1 MGSAAS
7 ALDRTS
13 PESLAAL
20 AESSGKPPIV
30 ASLVRQHFIDADT
43 AILHLNEEALKEAL
57 ATISEKSS
65 PLALAQTKNA
75 LQQLKDTLL
84 PSPKVNSKA
93 SEQRTATV
101 TSTKKILETVS
112 RPQML
117 RILQDEGV
125 LTKEEGNAAQR
136 RLLDAST
143 TSGAAMNIVDSEE
156 HGDLGTMERSGRTV
170 TLQRVTDV
178 QVGLKSLG
186 ILLHNALE
194 LAAKD
199 EIDEIVL
206 SDGRYQLQQGKGG
219 VWTLTQTQARR
230 KRRVSLKIR
239 ALNPINSDGERKR
252 GVREDQIEGGGGGDD
267 RDRDRDSRSSSKT
280 RREGDRVKA
289 KCTGWTKFYGG
300 KITRA
305 NSDGTYDIKFQ
316 QPILHGGLKAVY
328 PTQDDTNV
336 EEDTVADTVAAAS
349 SGLYPSSAYYDVKLE
364 NISITNPGDMKGG
377 YHESLIHGI
386 LIDGEQQK
394 LAVLVAGCTV
404 YGCRTDH
411 GCGVAV
417 RHHGWCCLDKGTV
430 VRDCYVGIKVDS
442 NGGVH
447 LLQCEVY
454 RHLASGLLLTNSLR
468 AEAFADLL
476 DHHDEDEEE
485 KEEDEDGK
493 GNSERK
499 ETSLETA
506 KTMQLSQTQSSTST
520 SWSVIG
526 DGFGQHI
533 TSISGCDDCGIVVSD
548 GGRVRLLKGTNI
560 FGNTNRG
567 IDIEDPNTICSI
579 HPMVS
584 IHHNPS
590 GPVFYSDNDGCILRR
605 YRYQKKTG
613 GRGTSSPKAQGSPNS
628 KGADS
633 PRSMDMEATWI
644 EEPLQWWINPKTLFE
659 HLQRDS
665 AADQFKI
672 AQLYIQAVL
681 RYDGKRWFSSPT
693 LTVSVNGKE
702 KPVVLIGSSRPEKE
716 IRNAQ
721 LEHDVWSSAGY
732 ALRWA
737 QLALKT
743 AQSES
748 GGREDKEL
756 IKLIKQLL
764 VKLKMM
770 S

>member
-239 ALNPINSDGERKR
+239 ALNPINSDGE
-252 GVREDQIEGGGGGDD
+252 E
-267 RDRDRDSRSSSKT
+267 
-280 RREGDRVKA
+280 
-289 KCTGWTKFYGG
+289 
-300 KITRA
+300 
-305 NSDGTYDIKFQ
+305 Q
-316 QPILHGGLKAVY
+316 QPVLHGGLRAVY

-336 EEDTVADTVAAAS
+336 EEDTVADTVASAS

-613 GRGTSSPKAQGSPNS
+613 GGGTSSPKAQGSPNS

-693 LTVSVNGKE
+693 STVSVNGKE